1 MYDNIATLMHETG
14 RTYDTYG
21 NEFLTYEPR
30 DVYVYARSVYNSEFY
45 RAAQIGLHP
54 SITLTLTNRE
64 DYDGET
70 FVKFENKEYT
80 VIRADWSAQRDS
92 LSLILEERTGGE
104 LIYIPP
110 TTTTTTTATTTEGE

>member
-70 FVKFENKEYT
+70 FVKFEGKEYT
-80 VIRADWSAQRDS
+80 VIRADWAAQRDS

-110 TTTTTTTATTTEGE
+110 TTTTTTTTATTEGE